1 MKHKSIILLLLLLP
15 FLAYTQSIILDDF
28 SGVALKENWYAE
40 GTTFTLGLENESM
53 KIDYLRNENSWEWD
67 QFHFNMDESIALRSY
82 TIHLKIKVDIATQ
95 LTVKPVYDNGSDDW
109 IQIQLQ
115 ESTNWQEIAFEVLS
129 EETRQL
135 TTLFFYFDA
144 GSTANAQGLFFMDD
158 LLLETSSKV
167 SLNKAVISA
176 NTYHDQAEE
185 GSQEGQFLSGSKEI
199 YASAIFEA
207 QEVLD
212 HTEASQEQIDLGLL
226 QLNEATRIMEL
237 ACIRDAVVSS
247 ETLILANVDATRET
261 RNLYYNLQQL
271 SSHHLLFGHH
281 DVTAYGVNWTGE
293 ANRSDVKDVC
303 GSYPAVAS
311 WDFMGIA
318 AGNNASEDKSRVEFF
333 HNQGGINTFCWHYD
347 NPFGGDFYW
356 ENNPYPDSNVVT
368 SLMPGGFNH
377 ESFVSSLDKIAQFCK
392 TIKGSRGESIPI
404 IFRPWHEHNGDWF
417 WWGESHCSIQEYK
430 ELWQYTVD
438 YLIEEKQVNNLLFS
452 YSPDVFI
459 NKAKYLQ
466 RYPGDEY
473 IDILGFDDYQDVKN
487 ESTLD
492 KFQEQ
497 LIYVVEMAEERNK
510 IAALT
515 ETGLE
520 RITKDNWFTTFLEE
534 PIISDEV
541 SKKIA
546 YAVVWRNA
554 STSHFYAP
562 YPGHSSVPD
571 FQDFYASDFSMFMD
585 QLPEL
590 FNELQKDYNDIEEL
604 ENVSSIIKAYPNPVG
619 DQLHLYAEEEV
630 HYQIFNSMGVQVDEG
645 DLERN
650 LEHIVP
656 YPHKNGM
663 YILVV
668 TSYNKVLTSLK
679 IVKH

>member
-1 MKHKSIILLLLLLP
+1 MKLKSLFLFLLLLP
-15 FLAYTQSIILDDF
+15 YLSFSQSIILDDF
-28 SGVALKENWYAE
+28 SGTTLKENWNAE

-53 KIDYLRNENSWEWD
+53 RIDYLRNEDSWEWD
-67 QFHFNMDESIALRSY
+67 QFHFILDNSIELKSY
-82 TIHLKIKVDIATQ
+82 TINLKLKTNIATQ
-95 LTVKPVYDNGSDDW
+95 LTVKPVYEDGSDDW

-115 ESTNWQEIAFEVLS
+115 NSNQFQEISLSALS

-135 TTLFFYFDA
+135 TTLYFYFDA
-144 GSTANAQGLFFMDD
+144 GSTANVQGLFFMDD
-158 LLLETSSKV
+158 LSLETSSKTA
-167 SLNKAVISA
+167 LNKAVNSA

-185 GSQEGQFLSGSKEI
+185 GSQEGQFQTGSKDI
-199 YASAIFEA
+199 YASAILEA
-207 QEVLD
+207 QGILD
-212 HTEASQEQIDLGLL
+212 HTEATQEQIDLALVNL
-226 QLNEATRIMEL
+226 HESTRVMEL
-237 ACIRDAVVSS
+237 ACNRDALVDS
-247 ETLILANVDATRET
+247 ETLILANDNATRET

-281 DVTAYGVNWTGE
+281 DVTAYGVNWSGE
-293 ANRSDVKDVC
+293 RDRSDVKDVC
-303 GSYPAVAS
+303 GSYPAIAS
-311 WDFMGIA
+311 WDFMSIA
-318 AGNNASEDKSRVEFF
+318 DGDSYSEDMYRVEYF
-333 HNQGGINTFCWHYD
+333 HNQGGINTFCWHYS
-347 NPFGGDFYW
+347 NPYGGDFYW

-377 ESFVSSLDKIAQFCK
+377 ESFISSLDRIALFCK
-392 TIKGSRGESIPI
+392 SIKGSRGESIPI

-417 WWGESHCSIQEYK
+417 WWGEAHCSIQEYK
-430 ELWQYTVD
+430 ELWQYTVN
-438 YLIEEKQVNNLLFS
+438 YLVEEKQVDNLLFT
-452 YSPDVFI
+452 YSPDVFY

-562 YPGHSSVPD
+562 YPGHSSAPD
-571 FQDFYASDFSMFMD
+571 FQDFYASDFSMFME

-590 FNELQKDYNDIEEL
+590 FNELQKDYNDIDEL
-604 ENVSSIIKAYPNPVG
+604 EIQSSIIKAYPNPVN
-619 DQLHLYAEEEV
+619 DQLHLYAEEDV
-630 HYQIFNSMGVQVDEG
+630 HYQIINSLGIMVAQG
-645 DLERN
+645 DLKRN

-663 YILVV
+663 YILVI
-668 TSYNKVLTSLK
+668 TSYDKVLTSLK